1 MGAVAVISKKSQD
14 SFLEN
19 IEVGLEGEGFDVVGF
34 LSTKYVE
41 KLLQEEEVDM
51 LVVDRDLIDGD
62 GLDFIHSLRKKG
74 YQNPA
79 ILLSKSSKKEDIID
93 GFLKG
98 VDDYIYKPFN
108 MLEFICRIKAILKRT
123 KTQNLD
129 NVVYKDILIKQKSR
143 RVFVNKEEI
152 ILSKL
157 EFTLLLELI
166 KNKHI
171 VLSRDYLI
179 EYLWGNSLSNKKSVD
194 TLIHR
199 LKSKLKI
206 ENTKDYIKSV
216 RGIGYILQ

>member
-1 MGAVAVISKKSQD
+1 MGAVAVISQRSQD
-14 SFLEN
+14 NFLEN
-19 IEVGLEGEGFDVVGF
+19 IEIGLEGEGFDVVGF

-51 LVVDRDLIDGD
+51 LVVDKELGEGD
-62 GLDFIHSLRKKG
+62 GLDFIYSLRQKG
-74 YQNPA
+74 YENPA
-79 ILLSKSSKKEDIID
+79 ILLSQSSKKEDVID

-108 MLEFICRIKAILKRT
+108 MLEFICRVKAILKRT

-129 NVVYKDILIKQKSR
+129 NIVYKNILIKQKSR
-143 RVFVNKEEI
+143 RVFVDKNEI
-152 ILSKL
+152 VLSKL

-166 KNKHI
+166 KNKHV

-179 EYLWGNSLSNKKSVD
+179 DYLWGNSLSNKKSVD

-199 LKSKLKI
+199 LKSKLKADTQ
-206 ENTKDYIKSV
+206 NYIKSV

>member
-1 MGAVAVISKKSQD
+1 MGAVAVISKRGQD

-19 IEVGLEGEGFDVVGF
+19 IEMGLESEGFDVVGF

-51 LVVDRDLIDGD
+51 LVVDRELIDGD
-62 GLDFIHSLRKKG
+62 GLDFIYSLRQKG
-74 YQNPA
+74 YENPA
-79 ILLSKSSKKEDIID
+79 ILLSRSSRQEDIID

-98 VDDYIYKPFN
+98 VDDYIYRPFN
-108 MLEFICRIKAILKRT
+108 MLEFICRVKAILKRT
-123 KTQNLD
+123 KTKSLD
-129 NVVYKDILIKQKSR
+129 NVVYKDILVKQKSR
-143 RVFVNKEEI
+143 RVFVNKEEV

-179 EYLWGNSLSNKKSVD
+179 DYLWRDSLSNKKSVD

-199 LKSKLKI
+199 LKSKIK
-206 ENTKDYIKSV
+206 TKNAQDYIKSV